1 MIPGADIPASLC
13 PAAEAALTWINQER
27 GARFTLTGLVDVDEV
42 VVDAGVEFGL
52 VLCEDDLCVREQV
65 RVERTGEGFRFSAIE
80 AGSSAIPA
88 HLDPPPGVRADWLER
103 QLNEHVFVLLL
114 FYRGL
119 W

>member
-1 MIPGADIPASLC
+1 MIPGADIPASLR

-27 GARFTLTGLVDVDEV
+27 GARFTLTGLVDVDEA
-42 VVDAGVEFGL
+42 VVDGGVEFGL

-65 RVERTGEGFRFSAIE
+65 RVESIEDGYRVSAVD
-80 AGSSAIPA
+80 AGSSEIPA
-88 HLDPPPGVRADWLER
+88 HLDPPRGVRADWLER